1 MSNFADHEFIS
12 KVVNQYSDTIVRI
25 AFHYVKNKFDAED
38 IMQDVFFAL
47 IKQTPFGC
55 EEHLKAWII
64 RAAINKTKDYLRAAK
79 KRKTEPLESAAHLLT
94 EHQTRVLDEL
104 QELPQKDRDVIYLH
118 YYEGYTAKEIG
129 EILGKREK
137 AVLMCMGR
145 ARRKLKKILEDR
157 P

>member
-1 MSNFADHEFIS
+1 MSNVADHEFIL

-47 IKQTPFGC
+47 IKQTPFSC

-64 RAAINKTKDYLRAAK
+64 RAAINRTKDYLRAAK
-79 KRKTEPLESAAHLLT
+79 KRKSEPLESAAHLLT

-104 QELPQKDRDVIYLH
+104 QELPEKDRDVIYLH

-137 AVLMCMGR
+137 AVLMRMGR
-145 ARRKLKKILEDR
+145 ARQKLKKILEDR